1 MAQGTLAVTGVDGFV
16 GRHVARLAVEGGWRV
31 VGLSRAAEPDSEL
44 APLLYDYHAG
54 DLTRQ
59 WPASLRADA
68 VIHLAGLAAVGP
80 SFDSP
85 QEYIE
90 TNSAMVTLMC
100 EAMLGWDAPP
110 RLVGVSSGAVY
121 SAGTRSQAIDEGTST
136 EPTSPYVVS
145 KLLVEQQLAYY
156 ARRGIDTV
164 IVRPFNHLGP
174 GQRPGFLVPD
184 LTTALRE
191 LSPAEPMPSGNLAS
205 ERDYT
210 DVRDVA
216 AAYLM
221 LAGAPSHEHPV
232 YNVCSGRAVA
242 GHEMLSLVASALRI
256 PVPQTVVDPARVR
269 ALDNPSITGS
279 AARLRSEYG
288 WAPQIDLAQSIAD
301 FVAASST

>member
-1 MAQGTLAVTGVDGFV
+1 MTQRTLAVTGVDGFV

-31 VGLSRAAEPDSEL
+31 VGLARTAEPDSEL
-44 APLLYDYHAG
+44 APLLFDYHAG
-54 DLTRQ
+54 DLARH

-80 SFDSP
+80 SFDRP

-110 RLVGVSSGAVY
+110 RLIGVSSGAVY
-121 SAGTRSQAIDEGTST
+121 SAGPPSQAVDEMTPT
-136 EPTSPYVVS
+136 APTSPYVVS
-145 KLLVEQQLAYY
+145 KLLVEQQLGYY

-164 IVRPFNHLGP
+164 IARPFNHIGP
-174 GQRPGFLVPD
+174 GQGPGFLVPD
-184 LTTALRE
+184 LTAALRE
-191 LSPAEPMPSGNLAS
+191 LPPGESLPTGNLAS

-221 LAGAPSHEHPV
+221 LAAAPSHEQAV
-232 YNVCSGRAVA
+232 YNVCSGRALA
-242 GHEMLSLVASALRI
+242 GHELLALVASALEI
-256 PVPQTVVDPARVR
+256 PVPQTTVDPARLR
-269 ALDNPSITGS
+269 AIDNPRITGS
-279 AARLRSEYG
+279 AARLRDEYG
-288 WAPQIDLAQSIAD
+288 WAPQIDVARSIAD
-301 FVAASST
+301 FVAT